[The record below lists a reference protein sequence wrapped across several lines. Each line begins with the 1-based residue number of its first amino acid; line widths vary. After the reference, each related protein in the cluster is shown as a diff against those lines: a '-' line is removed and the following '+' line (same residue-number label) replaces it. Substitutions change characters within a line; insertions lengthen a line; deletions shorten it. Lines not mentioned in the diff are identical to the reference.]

1 MPFDPAPSPFGRPAT
16 RLARFF
22 GRFFQGTP
30 SGGSLGAFQLRSELA
45 LLKNSVARLNSEFG
59 RRDVKSVKDLVG
71 TVTRRDFE
79 AAVRERIHTV
89 PLPDGTVLCRILGRY
104 KMYVDA
110 ADHAV
115 APHLMLEGY
124 WQYWVTAFICRNLNR
139 GETAYDLEAGYGY
152 YTLLLSELVG
162 PEGRVVALEFNPWLH
177 TLLRRNLALNG
188 RDSQVV
194 CHRLVAAKQAVAALE
209 MPASLLGPVQAPNA
223 AIFQRRGSQRSC
235 VAPAMTLDGLEP
247 DSADFIHI
255 SATLLEQGVLEGMAG
270 LIQRSPSL
278 RILLEFDAKRC
289 RDPEKTLA
297 LLEARYPLR
306 FIDSDSYAKPIS
318 REAILAGPTLTLF
331 LSKLEPA

>member
-1 MPFDPAPSPFGRPAT
+1 VQPPTAPHQQNFFKRFLGRLLGQAST
-16 RLARFF
+16 SAQASGL
-22 GRFFQGTP
+22 FQMRT
-30 SGGSLGAFQLRSELA
+30 ELA
-45 LLKNSVARLNSEFG
+45 LLQSSVAKLNSAYG
-59 RRDVKSVKDLVG
+59 RRDVASVKALLAS
-71 TVTRRDFE
+71 TNRRDFE
-79 AAVRERIHTV
+79 AAVRDRIHTV
-89 PLPDGTVLCRILGRY
+89 PLPDGTVLCRVLGRY
-104 KMYVDA
+104 KLYVDA
-110 ADHAV
+110 NDNSL

-124 WQYWVTAFICRNLNR
+124 WQYWITAFLCRNLNR

-152 YTLLLSELVG
+152 YTLLMSELVG